1 MEHLNIDFQ
10 RYSDNYGPRVRLI
23 SLPFDLKDAAKQHM
37 GWPALAWDG
46 SMGKWSIQDRPEVV
60 DKMLAFLA
68 EHDIT
73 VTGLSSDDC
82 AVDEGEASATYAP
95 PDRLILK
102 WAFRPNY
109 KDINAEMKKA
119 AKGNAKWV
127 GAQKHWTIPIDT
139 ALAVAAAVRP
149 HYALLA
155 DTIEACPQVT
165 KAHEETM
172 QRVELSS
179 AVETSIELPEAEP
192 FTSLRPYQRIAP
204 VMYGTG
210 NRHRILIADEMGLG
224 KSLQALACVEQAGH
238 ERVLIVCPS
247 IVKHNWGNEIEK
259 WLGEDETS
267 YIVSGW
273 SGEIPP
279 SRFTIINYDIL
290 SKRAQH
296 LGAINFDCII
306 FDEVHRIKNPKAAVT
321 KAALRLAQ
329 GKAGIIALSGTP
341 ITNRPIE
348 FFPVLNMMLPGSFAN
363 YFTFAK
369 RYCNARL
376 TQFGYDYSGSSNID
390 SSNDPTITPLNHI
403 LRDFMLR
410 RSMDDPR
417 IAGEMP
423 DLVET
428 IVNFDLPDEALKQYH
443 VEYNAW
449 MSDWVDQ
456 QTTFGTTD
464 MGFALNMMTQLR
476 HVAGRLKVEAAVK
489 WAEEYWER
497 TRKPLVI
504 FAHHRDVIESLFRKL
519 ADYREPTATNTLS
532 QGVYRADVEQITG
545 ETSAQDRQE
554 FIKLFQEGELRFLI
568 CSTNAMREGVNLER
582 ANTTLFVEREWVPA
596 WEQQAAAR
604 VRRMTQEESTCHKV
618 VLSANNTIDA
628 MFDQVVAEKADLVE
642 RVLDG
647 KGTTR
652 DAIGKA
658 LLNKMKELTT

>member
-1 MEHLNIDFQ
+1 MNIDFQ

-23 SLPFDLKDAAKQHM
+23 TLPFDLKDAAKQHM

-179 AVETSIELPEAEP
+179 AVETPIELPDVEP
-192 FTSLRPYQRIAP
+192 FTSLRPYQRVAP
-204 VMYGTG
+204 VMYGTAK
-210 NRHRILIADEMGLG
+210 RHRILIADEMGLG
-224 KSLQALACVEQAGH
+224 KSLQALACVEQGGH
-238 ERVLIVCPS
+238 ERVLIVCPAV
-247 IVKHNWGNEIEK
+247 VKHNWGNEIEK

-279 SRFTIINYDIL
+279 SRFTIVNYDIL

-306 FDEVHRIKNPKAAVT
+306 FDEVHRIKDPKTLTT
-321 KAALRLAQ
+321 KAALKLAQ

-376 TQFGYDYSGSSNID
+376 THFGYDYSGSSNID
-390 SSNDPTITPLNHI
+390 SSNDPTITPLNHV

-489 WAEEYWER
+489 WATEYHER
-497 TRKPLVI
+497 TGKPLVI
-504 FAHHRDVIESLFRKL
+504 FAHHKDVISSLFDKL
-519 ADYREPTATNTLS
+519 HE
-532 QGVYRADVEQITG
+532 QGGVRMIDG
-545 ETSAQDRQE
+545 ETHESNREKFIAQ
-554 FIKLFQEGELRFLI
+554 FQDGKVRYLI
-568 CSTNAMREGVNLER
+568 CSTMAMKEGINLDH